1 MGRVLLERTKKYLF
15 IPYEEGTV
23 DQKIQIR
30 DKSKKEFSFYYP
42 IASSHVSGWG
52 RIELPIEMVG
62 ETVEIITERDAM
74 IEAIYTREQCYG
86 LVERHPM
93 EPWIHFH
100 IPFGKILSVKS
111 LYQDGKEN
119 WRMYLLED
127 FSMGLQ
133 SNKGMIREYES
144 KDLYYWKE
152 VRQEISDF
160 RIADNTEKFPLIGDV
175 EEFIRATDKNGDTY
189 GFALSKTFRL
199 EQSPVTNVLSIQQKI
214 NKDTILHYGSMLLG
228 AAVLSF
234 GLFNVHSQS
243 KITEGG
249 ILGLTLFLHHWTGI
263 SPGIFS
269 FLLDM
274 TCYIIGFQ
282 LLGTD
287 FLKNAIFSTCCY
299 ALLYRFWEFTGPFL
313 PSYADKPL
321 IAAIL
326 GGLFVGIGAGLIV
339 RRGGA
344 SGGDDALALI
354 LHQVTGWKISRS
366 YFFTDFVVLM
376 LSISYIPLRNIF
388 FSLLTVTLSS
398 AVIELLQK
406 SGQKATAEE
415 SGRESSWK
423 D

>member
-1 MGRVLLERTKKYLF
+1 MF
-15 IPYEEGTV
+15 
-23 DQKIQIR
+23 
-30 DKSKKEFSFYYP
+30 
-42 IASSHVSGWG
+42 
-52 RIELPIEMVG
+52 
-62 ETVEIITERDAM
+62 
-74 IEAIYTREQCYG
+74 
-86 LVERHPM
+86 
-93 EPWIHFH
+93 
-100 IPFGKILSVKS
+100 
-111 LYQDGKEN
+111 
-119 WRMYLLED
+119 
-127 FSMGLQ
+127 
-133 SNKGMIREYES
+133 
-144 KDLYYWKE
+144 
-152 VRQEISDF
+152 
-160 RIADNTEKFPLIGDV
+160 
-175 EEFIRATDKNGDTY
+175 
-189 GFALSKTFRL
+189 
-199 EQSPVTNVLSIQQKI
+199 QQKI

-274 TCYIIGFQ
+274 TCYIIGFR

-354 LHQVTGWKISRS
+354 LHQVTGWKFPAPTFLRISS
-366 YFFTDFVVLM
+366 C
-376 LSISYIPLRNIF
+376 
-388 FSLLTVTLSS
+388 
-398 AVIELLQK
+398 
-406 SGQKATAEE
+406 
-415 SGRESSWK
+415 
-423 D
+423 